1 MRVGVTGSTG
11 FLGSA
16 LVAALQDRGDDVVRF
31 VRPTSTNVDGLRV
44 RWDPQRGLIDD
55 ADLAAVGG
63 FDAVVNLA
71 GTGIADHRW
80 SANYRRE
87 VKTSRTASTTLLVT
101 ALTSMTS
108 GVAVLVS
115 GSAIGYYGNRGDEI
129 LDESSSSGN
138 DYGAEVCRGWESA
151 AAPFVETGASLATI
165 RTGIVLGR
173 GGGVLRRL
181 LPMYRVGLGG
191 VIGTGR
197 QWISPISLDD
207 DVAAMLWL
215 IDHQLTG
222 AFNLCAPEPCTYR
235 QMTRSLAHALHR
247 PALARVPAVALRTV
261 LGRELAENT
270 VLTSER
276 VLPKALQ
283 ESGFRFTAPNIDD
296 IVKSVLR

>member
-16 LVAALQDRGDDVVRF
+16 LVAALEDRGDDAVRF
-31 VRPTSTNVDGLRV
+31 VRPTSTNVEGLRV

-87 VKTSRTASTTLLVT
+87 VMTSRTASTTLLVT

-129 LDESSSSGN
+129 LYESSSSGN

-151 AAPFVETGASLATI
+151 AAPFAATGASLATI

-235 QMTRSLAHALHR
+235 QMTKSLAHALHR
-247 PALARVPAVALRTV
+247 PALVRVPVLALRTA
-261 LGRELAENT
+261 LGRELADNT
-270 VLTSER
+270 VLTSQR
-276 VLPKALQ
+276 VLPNALL
-283 ESGFRFTAPNIDD
+283 ESGFRFTSSNIDD
-296 IVKSVLR
+296 IVRSVLR

>member
-283 ESGFRFTAPNIDD
+283 ERGFRFTSPNIDD